1 MSATCISCQ
10 PLPRPE
16 IRRIWKEYQLEPR
29 TRFNTRVTSV
39 KRKPGTG
46 EHIKDDPA
54 HSQSKW
60 IINSGE
66 DGEFDAVVVTVGTCG
81 QPMRIKFP
89 GMPQPQRDEDSSEPG
104 SEKHE
109 GDDEEVFQGKVL
121 HSSELDDAEL
131 GGKNVIV
138 IGSGASGVEA
148 VETAL
153 EQGAKH
159 CVMLARDDKV
169 SICACFPSALLTT
182 MHTQWIIPRNIVLD
196 TLIAAQPFGRE
207 MPLSVVWEKVVA
219 AWNYRGAPE
228 LVPARLGLFEST
240 PVVNDVFVGQV
251 KEGRCEYVRC
261 DIQRLTRDGVR
272 VKVRG
277 REDGPGEGRE
287 EREVRFGWDPRAGG
301 V

>member
-169 SICACFPSALLTT
+169 SICACFSSALLTT
-182 MHTQWIIPRNIVLD
+182 THTQWIIPRNIVLD